1 MWINMGKAYYSY
13 LKNYFTNFDLDTLIP
28 NANKLVKDIK
38 GEVSNAVDLHS
49 LKSFDKQQGET

>member
-1 MWINMGKAYYSY
+1 MGKAYYSY